1 MGQNMRL
8 GSYGLDRVWSLPK
21 LPTRLCGTNI
31 RINCTSLG
39 HFALSFMQLRNGPQ
53 CIQTLRNPTKHE
65 FRLQWGASGA
75 FVRKLPTRH
84 RGTNFCINCTGLA
97 HFDRVSC
104 SNKMVPNA
112 PKHYKTQQNMSLGSN
127 GWMGCV
133 CCEKFQRNFMTLT
146 FALIA
151 PVRPVFHRV
160 SCSKEMIP
168 NALKHYETHQNMSLG
183 SNGLDRVHLLW
194 VIPIWLHGMKFC
206 INWTSSARFAPSL
219 LP

>member
-39 HFALSFMQLRNGPQ
+39 NFAPSFMQLRNGPQ
-53 CIQTLRNPTKHE
+53 CIQTLRNATKHE
-65 FRLQWGASGA
+65 FRLQWGGSGA

-84 RGTNFCINCTGLA
+84 RGTNFCINCTSLA

-112 PKHYKTQQNMSLGSN
+112 PKHYKTQQNMCLGSN
-127 GWMGCV
+127 GVGSGVFVAKISDTTWVGQGALV
-133 CCEKFQRNFMTLT
+133 AKNSDATLW
-146 FALIA
+146 
-151 PVRPVFHRV
+151 H
-160 SCSKEMIP
+160 E
-168 NALKHYETHQNMSLG
+168 
-183 SNGLDRVHLLW
+183 LL
-194 VIPIWLHGMKFC
+194 H
-206 INWTSSARFAPSL
+206 
-219 LP
+219 